1 MRDIAKKLEIGAHI
15 AIIVVAILLSV
26 ILVKNYLLPR
36 NEQQS
41 QQPQQ
46 PNAPTAPPQQVS
58 AGTRISLPDV
68 DWARNRRTLVAV
80 LSTTCRYC
88 TESASLYQQIA
99 TERSKRDDVKTI
111 ALFPQPIADAQQYL
125 SGLGVSVDEIKQV
138 EPSAV
143 NARGTPTLLMVDETG
158 TVKKVWVG
166 KLPPNKEAEVLTE
179 LRSD

>member
-1 MRDIAKKLEIGAHI
+1 MRDFSKKLEIASHI
-15 AIIVVAILLSV
+15 AIIVVAILLSI

-36 NEQQS
+36 ND
-41 QQPQQ
+41 QQ
-46 PNAPTAPPQQVS
+46 PNGPAPTQLVGT
-58 AGTRISLPDV
+58 GTRLSLPDV

-99 TERSKRDDVKTI
+99 TERLKRDDVKTI
-111 ALFPQPIADAQQYL
+111 ALFPQPVADAQQYL
-125 SGLGVSVDEIKQV
+125 NQLGVTVDEIKQV

-158 TVKKVWVG
+158 TVKKVWIG
-166 KLPPNKEAEVLTE
+166 KLPPEKEAEVLTQ
-179 LRSD
+179 LRGD

>member
-1 MRDIAKKLEIGAHI
+1 MRDIARKLEIGAHI
-15 AIIVVAILLSV
+15 AIIVVAILV
-26 ILVKNYLLPR
+26 CVVLVKNYLLPR
-36 NEQQS
+36 NE
-41 QQPQQ
+41 P
-46 PNAPTAPPQQVS
+46 PAPTAPIPQQQV
-58 AGTRISLPDV
+58 ATGTRLSLPDV
-68 DWARNRRTLVAV
+68 DWAKNRRTLVAV
-80 LSTTCRYC
+80 LSTSCRYC

-111 ALFPQPIADAQQYL
+111 ALFPQTVADAQQYL
-125 SGLGVSVDEIKQV
+125 SQLGVTVDEIKQV

-143 NARGTPTLLMVDETG
+143 NARGTPTLLMVDDTG

>member
-1 MRDIAKKLEIGAHI
+1 MRDFSKKLEIASHI

-36 NEQQS
+36 ND
-41 QQPQQ
+41 QQ
-46 PNAPTAPPQQVS
+46 PNGPAPQQV
-58 AGTRISLPDV
+58 ATGTRLSLPDV

-99 TERSKRDDVKTI
+99 AERMRRDDVKTI
-111 ALFPQPIADAQQYL
+111 ALFPQPVADAQKYL
-125 SGLGVSVDEIKQV
+125 NQLGVTVDEIKQV

-158 TVKKVWVG
+158 TVKKVWIG
-166 KLPPNKEAEVLTE
+166 KLPADKEAEVLTQ
-179 LRSD
+179 LRGD

>member
-1 MRDIAKKLEIGAHI
+1 MRDLAKKLEIGAHI

-36 NEQQS
+36 NEQQP
-41 QQPQQ
+41 QPP
-46 PNAPTAPPQQVS
+46 PNAPAPPQQVS

-68 DWARNRRTLVAV
+68 DWAKNRRTLVAV

-111 ALFPQPIADAQQYL
+111 ALFPQPVADAQQYL

-143 NARGTPTLLMVDETG
+143 NARGTPTLLMVDDTG

>member
-1 MRDIAKKLEIGAHI
+1 MRDFAKKVEVAAHI
-15 AIIVVAILLSV
+15 AIIVVAILVCV

-36 NEQQS
+36 NEQQ
-41 QQPQQ
+41 QANVP
-46 PNAPTAPPQQVS
+46 APPQLV
-58 AGTRISLPDV
+58 ATGTRLSLPDV
-68 DWARNRRTLVAV
+68 DWVKNRRTLVAV
-80 LSTTCRYC
+80 LSTTCRFC

-99 TERSKRDDVKTI
+99 AERAKRDDVRTI

-125 SGLGVSVDEIKQV
+125 NRLGVSVDEIKQV

-143 NARGTPTLLMVDETG
+143 NARGTPTLLMIDETG

-166 KLPPNKEAEVLTE
+166 KLPPDKEAEVLTQ

>member
-1 MRDIAKKLEIGAHI
+1 MRDFAKKVEVASHI
-15 AIIVVAILLSV
+15 AIIVVAILLGV

-41 QQPQQ
+41 NAPAPQQ
-46 PNAPTAPPQQVS
+46 QV
-58 AGTRISLPDV
+58 ATGTRLTLPDV

-80 LSTTCRYC
+80 LSTTCRFC

-111 ALFPQPIADAQQYL
+111 ALFPQPVADAKQYL
-125 SGLGVSVDEIKQV
+125 SQLGVTVDEIKQV

-143 NARGTPTLLMVDETG
+143 NARGTPTLILVDETG

-166 KLPPNKEAEVLTE
+166 KLPSNKEAEVLTE
-179 LRSD
+179 LRGD

>member
-1 MRDIAKKLEIGAHI
+1 MRDLAKKVEVAAHI
-15 AIIVVAILLSV
+15 AIIVVALLLGV

-36 NEQQS
+36 NEQQANAPARS
-41 QQPQQ
+41 QQLV
-46 PNAPTAPPQQVS
+46 AS
-58 AGTRISLPDV
+58 GTRLSLPDV

-80 LSTTCRYC
+80 LSTTCRFC

-99 TERSKRDDVKTI
+99 AERSKRDDVKTI

-125 SGLGVSVDEIKQV
+125 DQLGVTVDEIKQV

-143 NARGTPTLLMVDETG
+143 NARGTPTLLLVDETG
-158 TVKKVWVG
+158 TVKRVWVG
-166 KLPPNKEAEVLTE
+166 KLPPDKEAEVLTQ